1 MLYKDELSI
10 GRMEASGGGT
20 QLVRQGVEAGHGSEK
35 DKLDCMSYC
44 SMNNGRPPEQTKQ
57 EVKLDK
63 KHRIDEA
70 KGTKYQFYLQS
81 RTIS

>member
-10 GRMEASGGGT
+10 SRMEASGGGT

-63 KHRIDEA
+63 K
-70 KGTKYQFYLQS
+70 KKKTW
-81 RTIS
+81 